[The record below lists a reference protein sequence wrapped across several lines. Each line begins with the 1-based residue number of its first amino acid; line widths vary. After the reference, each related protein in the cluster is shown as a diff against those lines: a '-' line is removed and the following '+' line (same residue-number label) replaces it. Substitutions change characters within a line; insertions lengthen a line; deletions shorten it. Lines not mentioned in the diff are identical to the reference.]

1 VGLLLPLPLFSYGGD
16 YSTFPAHRRQGV
28 RKQRASRVQ
37 EPANSR
43 SPASCVRIRLRR
55 EVLTLVAMQREP
67 FQFLGRLVRIDSRL
81 RPGDALKRAAEAQ

>member
-1 VGLLLPLPLFSYGGD
+1 MGTVASVDQLDTTSASAIVNGCFGVARMTLEGHEPPPR
-16 YSTFPAHRRQGV
+16 STAHRRQGV

-55 EVLTLVAMQREP
+55 EVLALVAMQREP
-67 FQFLGRLVRIDSRL
+67 F
-81 RPGDALKRAAEAQ
+81 